1 MMFLPSP
8 PEALVEE
15 MRDDHKGVAQAGAD
29 KDLFISSAPP
39 SNHVS
44 SYGCRVRHELK
55 KKKTQLSLAQPHRA
69 LWTRWWRQVGTLEA
83 RRVTRYK
90 LDRAPGRQ
98 IWQQHPPEQ
107 MVFEGQRI
115 NR

>member
-15 MRDDHKGVAQAGAD
+15 VRDDHKGVAQAGAD
-29 KDLFISSAPP
+29 KNLFISSAPP
-39 SNHVS
+39 SNHDS
-44 SYGCRVRHELK
+44 SYGCRVPHELK
-55 KKKTQLSLAQPHRA
+55 KKKIQLSLAQPHRA
-69 LWTRWWRQVGTLEA
+69 LWTWWWRQVGTLEA
-83 RRVTRYK
+83 SRVTRHK
-90 LDRAPGRQ
+90 LDRAPICQ

-107 MVFEGQRI
+107 VVFEGQRI